1 MASSGSHAAAAAR
14 KHLRVL
20 LPFSDDSLVTS
31 SPSRCAFRT
40 RTPIRGSVELTDPG
54 ILYFAAHPGRARRG
68 DRRWGG
74 TRRRP
79 VRQGKVRRVEVGRD
93 GGGAF
98 LGRGWPEFAAACGV
112 GAGWIVVLRHHGG
125 GVLTVKAFD
134 ASCCLRELG
143 TPPAG
148 KNTALFFSWC
158 QYLERNRKSL

>member
-20 LPFSDDSLVTS
+20 LPFSDDSLRI
-31 SPSRCAFRT
+31 PD
-40 RTPIRGSVELTDPG
+40 ELAG
-54 ILYFAAHPGRARRG
+54 EIGAGEAH
-68 DRRWGG
+68 
-74 TRRRP
+74 
-79 VRQGKVRRVEVGRD
+79 GKVRRVEVGRD

-143 TPPAG
+143 TPPADSMEKMVRG
-148 KNTALFFSWC
+148 LFTVVA
-158 QYLERNRKSL
+158 